1 MADHYMTTAPP
12 ATADAQQAAD
22 ALRSLLR
29 DLGADD
35 HLVKRI
41 ARWPDMGQ
49 RGYVY
54 VPPLPVDVIERLVEF
69 HRGVQR

>member
-1 MADHYMTTAPP
+1 MASPP
-12 ATADAQQAAD
+12 PDAQQAAAD
-22 ALRSLLR
+22 LRSLLR

-41 ARWPDMGQ
+41 TRWPDLGQ

-54 VPPLPVDVIERLVEF
+54 VPPLPVDLIERLVAM
-69 HRGVQR
+69 HQGAQR